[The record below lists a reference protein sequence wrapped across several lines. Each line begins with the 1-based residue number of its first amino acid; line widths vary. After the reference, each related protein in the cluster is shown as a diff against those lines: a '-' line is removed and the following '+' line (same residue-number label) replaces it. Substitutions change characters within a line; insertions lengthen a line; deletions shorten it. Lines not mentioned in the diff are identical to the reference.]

1 MRRHIGYWQWLVK
14 GVVLPR
20 MEPVAPPSRRQPWT
34 AGGWSESRSVVK
46 RRSSIWLA
54 YGFDAS
60 RSGAPL
66 EIRTPSQRP
75 MGTLHHDGPHRGF
88 PESES
93 GFFVMPNRVFYCCVA
108 LAAFCA
114 APVLATAISQIGR
127 QSTRTIV
134 TILLVSILIAFL
146 NAALTR
152 TWRRFFLV
160 CFPLLLVS
168 SVFAAY
174 TVSFGVR
181 PSRSLALVLLST
193 SWEEVV
199 GFVSLYQVPTLVL
212 GMLILVA
219 VYFLLALRLPHIQ
232 IFSGKPGALGITHS
246 RALLLASLPV
256 TAYVAS
262 NPADLIDG
270 IAINPVAGSVIFFAA
285 DVPPAYASWKGA
297 LLQRVP
303 YGARRS
309 GGEEVHI
316 LVIGES
322 ARRDSWS
329 VYGYGRSTTPYLD
342 KLKDEAIFLQDA
354 VADANLTSWS
364 VPIILTG
371 ITPEQFATA
380 PVRGTLVDL
389 AREAGYN
396 TAWLINQDVAM
407 TKYAGI
413 HADHMTYPPQS
424 HNIFDLK
431 SLDGVLLP
439 AYSTEIARAGVPRF
453 IGIHVLGS
461 HWVYDRRYP
470 ASFQRFGS
478 AGELHDLALFS
489 HGNESEGMMDAYDNS
504 VAYTDWFLH
513 QLIEHARALQVPVT
527 LTFFPDHGEDV
538 GLLDGTV
545 GHGAA
550 VYTRHAFEIPAFV
563 WVNDAFRQAHPEKVT
578 AMQANASKEIRSHD
592 VFGTVAD
599 LMGISWPGANPV
611 RSFASARF
619 VPDTAMLHC
628 AGGVLVPRQPRP
640 KLQ

>member
-1 MRRHIGYWQWLVK
+1 
-14 GVVLPR
+14 
-20 MEPVAPPSRRQPWT
+20 MEIFS
-34 AGGWSESRSVVK
+34 
-46 RRSSIWLA
+46 
-54 YGFDAS
+54 
-60 RSGAPL
+60 
-66 EIRTPSQRP
+66 
-75 MGTLHHDGPHRGF
+75 
-88 PESES
+88 
-93 GFFVMPNRVFYCCVA
+93 MPNRLFYGCVA

-114 APVLATAISQIGR
+114 APVLATAISQVGR
-127 QSTRTIV
+127 QPARTIV
-134 TILLVSILIAFL
+134 TILLVSSLIAFL
-146 NAALTR
+146 IAALTR
-152 TWRRFFLV
+152 TWRRF
-160 CFPLLLVS
+160 LLVS
-168 SVFAAY
+168 FPLVLVSSAFAAY
-174 TVSFGVR
+174 TVAFGVR
-181 PSRSLALVLLST
+181 PGRTLALVLLST

-199 GFVSLYQVPTLVL
+199 GFVSLYQGPTLVL
-212 GMLILVA
+212 VVLTLVA
-219 VYFLLALRLPHIQ
+219 VYLLLALRLPHRQ
-232 IFSGKPGALGITHS
+232 IFSGKPGALGFTRS
-246 RALLLASLPV
+246 RALLVASLPL

-262 NPADLIDG
+262 NPGDLIDG
-270 IAINPVAGSVIFFAA
+270 IAVNPVTGSVMFFAA
-285 DVPPAYASWKGA
+285 DVPWAYASWKA
-297 LLQRVP
+297 SLLQKVP
-303 YGARRS
+303 YGAQRS

-342 KLKDEAIFLQDA
+342 KLKGEAIFLQDA

-389 AREAGYN
+389 AKEAGYS
-396 TAWLINQDVAM
+396 TAWLLNQDVAM
-407 TKYAGI
+407 TNYVGI
-413 HADHMTYPPQS
+413 HADHLTYPPAG
-424 HNIFDLK
+424 HNIFDLMT
-431 SLDGVLLP
+431 LDGALLP

-478 AGELHDLALFS
+478 ARKLHDLAIFS
-489 HGNESEGMMDAYDNS
+489 RGNDSEGMMDAYDNS
-504 VAYTDWFLH
+504 VAYTDWFLQ

-538 GLLDGTV
+538 GLLDGKV
-545 GHGAA
+545 GHGAPA
-550 VYTRHAFEIPAFV
+550 YTRHAFEIPAFV

-611 RSFASARF
+611 RSFASDKF
-619 VPDTAMLHC
+619 VPDTAMRHC
-628 AGGVLVPRQPRP
+628 AGGQLVPRQPRP